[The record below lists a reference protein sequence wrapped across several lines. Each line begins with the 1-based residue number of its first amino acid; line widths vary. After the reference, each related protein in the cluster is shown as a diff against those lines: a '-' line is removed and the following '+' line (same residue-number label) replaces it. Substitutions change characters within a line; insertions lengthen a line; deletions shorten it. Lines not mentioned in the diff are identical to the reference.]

1 MNVSNA
7 TWGECNHMNKTSTSK
22 THKDKAKAAVSKTAA
37 LGEDIDLSKYVGS
50 SEEHPY
56 QADPSQLPAKAKEQ
70 MLGAGVMLDNASQ
83 RSGTYIQMDNTPVH
97 SSIRQEGVE
106 VMAVSQALEK
116 YDWMADYWWQ
126 AVAVDTDKYTAN
138 IELSQN
144 DGYFIRALSGQKT
157 VFPVQACLY
166 LARAKLVQNVHNIII
181 AEEGSELHIIT
192 GCTTASREDPG
203 LHLGVSEFYIKRGAK
218 VTFTMIH
225 RWNPETSVRPR
236 TAAIIE
242 EDGLFMSNYLL
253 MKPVR
258 SLQMYP
264 AARCVGENATVR
276 YNSILVTGEGSSLDV
291 GSRALLNARGAKTEI
306 ISRAITTGGNI
317 IARGY
322 IEGNAPEVKGH
333 LECRGLILGEK
344 GIIHAI
350 PELKG
355 TLAGIDL
362 SHEAAVGKIAEEEV
376 EYLMA
381 RGLTRDEATA
391 TIVRG
396 FLRVDIEGLPPLL
409 GAELKRAVEASEKE
423 VM

>member
-1 MNVSNA
+1 MAKVKSPQ
-7 TWGECNHMNKTSTSK
+7 SY
-22 THKDKAKAAVSKTAA
+22 KDRAKAAAA
-37 LGEDIDLSKYVGS
+37 KPATLGEDIDLSAYTS
-50 SEEHPY
+50 STEEQPY
-56 QADPSQLPAKAKEQ
+56 QDNPSQLPAKAKEQ
-70 MLGAGVMLDNASQ
+70 MLRAGVMLDDISQ
-83 RSGTYIQMDNTPVH
+83 RSGTFIQTDNTPIH
-97 SSIRQEGVE
+97 SSSQQEGIE

-116 YDWMADYWWQ
+116 YDWMSDYWWQ
-126 AVAVDTDKYTAN
+126 AVAVDADKYTAN
-138 IELSQN
+138 IELSQHN
-144 DGYFIRALSGQKT
+144 GYFIRALPGYKT
-157 VFPVQACLY
+157 IYPVQACLY
-166 LARAKLVQNVHNIII
+166 LAKAQLAQKVHNVII
-181 AEEGSELHIIT
+181 AEEDSELHIIT
-192 GCTTASREDPG
+192 GCTTASQKEPG
-203 LHLGVSEFYIKRGAK
+203 LHMGVSEFYIKRGAK

-225 RWNPETSVRPR
+225 SWNPEIAVRPR

-242 EDGLFMSNYLL
+242 EDGLFLSNYVL

-276 YNSILVTGEGSSLDV
+276 YNSILVAAPGSSLDV
-291 GSRALLNARGAKTEI
+291 GSRAILDAKGAKTEM

-333 LECRGLILGEK
+333 LECRGLILHEEGM
-344 GIIHAI
+344 IHAV

-355 TLAGIDL
+355 TLNGIDL

-381 RGLTRDEATA
+381 RGLTRAEATA

-396 FLRVDIEGLPPLL
+396 FLRVDIEGLPSLL
-409 GAELKRAVEASEKE
+409 SAELQRAIEASEKE
-423 VM
+423 LM

>member
-1 MNVSNA
+1 MSKVQ
-7 TWGECNHMNKTSTSK
+7 TSRTYR
-22 THKDKAKAAVSKTAA
+22 DQAKAAANKPAA
-37 LGEDIDLSKYVGS
+37 LGQDIDLSTYVS
-50 SEEHPY
+50 SAEEQPY
-56 QADPSQLPAKAKEQ
+56 QADPSQLPAQAKKQ
-70 MLGAGVMLDNASQ
+70 MLEAGVMLDDTTQ

-97 SSIRQEGVE
+97 SSVREEGVE
-106 VMAVSQALEK
+106 VMPVSQALKK

-138 IELSQN
+138 IELNQH
-144 DGYFIRALSGQKT
+144 DGYFIRALPGQKT

-166 LARAKLVQNVHNIII
+166 LSQARLVQNVHNIII
-181 AEEGSELHIIT
+181 AEEDSELHIIT
-192 GCTTASREDPG
+192 GCTTASKEEPG
-203 LHLGVSEFYIKRGAK
+203 LHLGVSEFYIKRGARI
-218 VTFTMIH
+218 TFTMIH
-225 RWNPETSVRPR
+225 SWNPEVAVRPR
-236 TAAIIE
+236 TVAVVE
-242 EDGLFMSNYLL
+242 ENGLFLSNYVL

-276 YNSILVTGEGSSLDV
+276 YNSILVAGEGSSLDV
-291 GSRALLNARGAKTEI
+291 GSRVLLNAKGAKTEI
-306 ISRAITTGGNI
+306 VSRVITTGGNV

-333 LECRGLILGEK
+333 LECRGLILQGK
-344 GIIHAI
+344 GMIHAV

-376 EYLMA
+376 EYLMS
-381 RGLTRDEATA
+381 RGLTRVEATA

-396 FLRVDIEGLPPLL
+396 FLRVDIEGLPAMLS
-409 GAELKRAVEASEKE
+409 AELRRAIEASEKE
-423 VM
+423 LL